1 MMKLKDASGS
11 IISDVIKTDNGAILP
26 NNRKDFERY
35 KQDRIRDQRIAS
47 LESRLQELSDKY
59 QVVVQELQQL
69 KGTTNVS

>member
-59 QVVVQELQQL
+59 QAVVQELQQL